1 MEILFYLFW
10 FVVILTIVVF
20 IHEFGHYYV
29 AKKCGVKIEIFSIG
43 FGKELFGYTDK
54 SGTRWKFSLVPLG
67 GYVKM
72 LGDTDA
78 ASSPSK
84 KSQNTL
90 SLKDQSHAFLFKSV
104 YQRFAIVIAGPA
116 ANYISAIL
124 IMTCMFY
131 LSGKAESTPVASN
144 VAANSAAE
152 HAGLIAGD
160 LIKSVDGIEIKS
172 FEEVRQQIV
181 LNTGTP
187 LEFVIVRD
195 NKEIILQITPE
206 IKESKDPFGNE
217 IKVPLI
223 GISSEKMEIKELGP
237 IEAFTTSIY
246 ECYNI
251 SASTLKAIG
260 QMLTGARGTEDLG
273 GPIRIAK
280 YSGQSAEL
288 GIYGILWF
296 ICLISVNLGLFNLLP
311 IPMLDGGHLAMYI
324 AEMIR
329 GKAVPMEFQEYAFKV
344 GFFILMSLM
353 IFATANDIMR
363 LF

>member
-10 FVVILTIVVF
+10 FIIILSIVVF

-29 AKKCGVKIEIFSIG
+29 AKKCDVHIETFSIG

-84 KSQNTL
+84 KVQHSL
-90 SLKDQSHAFLFKSV
+90 SLKEQRYAFIYKNV
-104 YQRFAIVIAGPA
+104 YQRFAIVVAGPA
-116 ANYISAIL
+116 ANYLSAIL
-124 IMTCMFY
+124 IMTFMFY
-131 LSGKAESTPVASN
+131 ISGKAESAPIASTVAE
-144 VAANSAAE
+144 NSAAE
-152 HAGLIAGD
+152 KAGLIAGD
-160 LIKSVDGIEIKS
+160 LIKSVEGDEVTN
-172 FEEVRQQIV
+172 FEDIRNKII

-187 LEFVIVRD
+187 VEFVIVRD
-195 NKEIILQITPE
+195 GKEMQIIITPE
-206 IKESKDPFGNE
+206 IKESKDPFGNDV
-217 IKVPLI
+217 KVPLI
-223 GISSEKMEIKELGP
+223 GIGSEKISIKELSLP
-237 IEAFTTSIY
+237 SAFITSIK

-251 SASTLKAIG
+251 SVSTLKAIG

-311 IPMLDGGHLAMYI
+311 IPMLDGGHLAMYV
-324 AEMIR
+324 AEMVR
-329 GKAVPMEFQEYAFKV
+329 GKPVPIQFQEYAFKF
-344 GFFILMSLM
+344 GFFILIGLM
-353 IFATANDIMR
+353 IFATTNDIMR

>member
-10 FVVILTIVVF
+10 FIIILSIVVF

-29 AKKCGVKIEIFSIG
+29 AKKCGVHIETFSIG
-43 FGKELFGYTDK
+43 FGKELFGYTDR

-84 KSQNTL
+84 KSHDSL
-90 SLKDQSHAFLFKSV
+90 SLKDQQRAFIFKSV
-104 YQRFAIVIAGPA
+104 YQRFAIVFAGPA
-116 ANYISAIL
+116 ANYLSAIL
-124 IMTCMFY
+124 IMTFMFY
-131 LSGKAESTPVASN
+131 VSGKAESAPIASTI
-144 VAANSAAE
+144 AENSAAE
-152 HAGLIAGD
+152 KAGLIAGD
-160 LIKSVDGIEIKS
+160 LIKSVDGDEVS
-172 FEEVRQQIV
+172 TFEDIRNKII

-187 LEFVIVRD
+187 IEFVIMRD
-195 NKEIILQITPE
+195 GKEIQVSITPE

-223 GISSEKMEIKELGP
+223 GIASEKITIKPLDLP
-237 IEAFTTSIY
+237 DAFITSIK

-311 IPMLDGGHLAMYI
+311 IPMLDGGHLAMYL
-324 AEMIR
+324 AEMLR
-329 GKAVPMEFQEYAFKV
+329 GKPVPMQFQEYAFKF
-344 GFFILMSLM
+344 GFFLLMGLM